1 MNESFSTSELVYL
14 NFAGKHGKTLGYILM
29 GGSMFTF
36 YNVLINRGYF
46 MEIFCS
52 ENS

>member
-14 NFAGKHGKTLGYILM
+14 NVAGKHGKTLGYILM

-36 YNVLINRGYF
+36 SNVLIEVILWKYF
-46 MEIFCS
+46 VQKIHS
-52 ENS
+52 